1 MGCFH
6 NIPSSWDNVLF
17 VRSYWKRCSHT
28 YMHWH
33 PQVLFVLLETRK
45 IWANENLWMML
56 SAVPMWYRVHPRL
69 PWLSWCC
76 FVRDVSLFFGRKFLM
91 FLSFSQC
98 RCGFYLHPAEGSP
111 APNITQGKLSAPRI
125 LRIHKVRCSQNHWS
139 TANARCCKMVNPP
152 NTQWYKWLLVVN
164 GRISSAWRQLFVSTV
179 NWVCMHAFVASE

>member
-1 MGCFH
+1 MCYLCGATEQDVCTHTCMASTGFICLTR
-6 NIPSSWDNVLF
+6 NEEDMSKWKFMDDAVVL
-17 VRSYWKRCSHT
+17 
-28 YMHWH
+28 
-33 PQVLFVLLETRK
+33 
-45 IWANENLWMML
+45 I
-56 SAVPMWYRVHPRL
+56 WYRVQPRL
-69 PWLSWCC
+69 PWLSWCG

-164 GRISSAWRQLFVSTV
+164 GRISSAWWQLFVS
-179 NWVCMHAFVASE
+179 NSQLSLHACVCGIRIAYYLYICMFLLM